1 MAMTETTPSMTQDTR
16 TRLVQTALSV
26 FARRDFDAVS
36 VREIV
41 DLAEANIA
49 AVSYHFG
56 GKEGLYLATAEFL
69 ADTMLGRMQP
79 LLAKVRSAAKTADD
93 EDAAELLRELIHGLV
108 HNLLNDGVGDNAAGF
123 ILREQLQPTAA
134 FDILFERLMVPIQRT
149 YQALIIRLADDLDA
163 TDKRQQVL
171 VTHALMGQIL
181 AFRIAR
187 TTVLRRLD
195 QARFQTQDLDD
206 IANHIHTLT
215 LRALAPGSSDSRART

>member
-1 MAMTETTPSMTQDTR
+1 MSESTPSATQDTR
-16 TRLVQTALSV
+16 TRLVQTALSI

-41 DLAEANIA
+41 DLAGANIA

-79 LLAKVRSAAKTADD
+79 LLTKIQRAAETADD
-93 EDAAELLRELIHGLV
+93 EDADELLRELIHGLV

-134 FDILFERLMVPIQRT
+134 FDILFGRLMVPIQRT
-149 YQALIIRLADDLDA
+149 YQALVIRLGGDLYADDE
-163 TDKRQQVL
+163 RQQIL

-195 QARFQTQDLDD
+195 QARFRARDLDD
-206 IANHIHTLT
+206 IANHVHTLT
-215 LRALAPGSSDSRART
+215 LRALSPGSSESRARI

>member
-1 MAMTETTPSMTQDTR
+1 MTEPSPSATQDTR

-41 DLAEANIA
+41 DLAGANIA

-79 LLAKVRSAAKTADD
+79 LLTTIRSAAETADD
-93 EDAAELLRELIHGLV
+93 EDAAELLRQLIHGLV
-108 HNLLNDGVGDNAAGF
+108 HNLLNDGVGDNAVGF

-149 YQALIIRLADDLDA
+149 YQALVIRLGGDLDA
-163 TDKRQQVL
+163 DDERQQIL
-171 VTHALMGQIL
+171 ITHALMGQMM
-181 AFRIAR
+181 AFRVAR

-195 QARFQTQDLDD
+195 QTRFRARDLDD

-215 LRALAPGSSDSRART
+215 LRALAPGSSESRTHP